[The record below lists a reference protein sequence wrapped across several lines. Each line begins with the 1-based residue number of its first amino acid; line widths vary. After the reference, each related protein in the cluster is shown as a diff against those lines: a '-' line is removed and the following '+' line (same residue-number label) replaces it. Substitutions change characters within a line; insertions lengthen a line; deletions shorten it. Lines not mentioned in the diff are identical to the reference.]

1 MQSPR
6 RRRALNPA
14 LICSRLSL
22 TAAASSDGLICDQ
35 DTNTAEHPVLI
46 AHISAAQLAR
56 LAQLALYPSPPLPP
70 LRFPPSKT
78 NLPLDGPSPT
88 NPDVS
93 GAAVEDVLDAVRWHH
108 ARNGRPSR
116 SHHISAPQR
125 KSALAVHC
133 SQSHGLRGHQHR
145 ESGVVSLAGRVSA
158 ATQIEIAGLLAF
170 VLKSYVDF
178 WIILALLMTN
188 ATLGAL
194 LCCPF
199 ILCRLSLSCPLSI
212 QTSYLLPLSMV
223 IPIPTV
229 HPSTAT

>member
-1 MQSPR
+1 M
-6 RRRALNPA
+6 
-14 LICSRLSL
+14 
-22 TAAASSDGLICDQ
+22 
-35 DTNTAEHPVLI
+35 
-46 AHISAAQLAR
+46 
-56 LAQLALYPSPPLPP
+56 
-70 LRFPPSKT
+70 
-78 NLPLDGPSPT
+78 
-88 NPDVS
+88 
-93 GAAVEDVLDAVRWHH
+93 EDVLDAVRRHH

-133 SQSHGLRGHQHR
+133 SLSHGLRGHQHR

-199 ILCRLSLSCPLSI
+199 ILCRLSLSGPLSI